1 MVLNLSSGS
10 TIDLLLEEIMRKYPG
25 LSKDSGKLVVAVN
38 KEYQDRSY
46 ELADG
51 DEVAIIPPVSGGAA
65 FKHPGYVRR

>member
-1 MVLNLSSGS
+1 M
-10 TIDLLLEEIMRKYPG
+10 
-25 LSKDSGKLVVAVN
+25 AVN
-38 KEYQDRSY
+38 KEYQDQSY